1 MLQDAGD
8 LPGGYLT
15 LGDCGFPVTFTWL
28 EAFSPI
34 LGLQLT
40 WPEPVNAYREDLQ
53 TFQAVSDELTD
64 YRQALDEFLKDR
76 V

>member
-1 MLQDAGD
+1 
-8 LPGGYLT
+8 LPGRIGRRQSARR
-15 LGDCGFPVTFTWL
+15 FPGAASCKPDESNGNHT
-28 EAFSPI
+28 S
-34 LGLQLT
+34 
-40 WPEPVNAYREDLQ
+40 PEPVNAYREDLQ